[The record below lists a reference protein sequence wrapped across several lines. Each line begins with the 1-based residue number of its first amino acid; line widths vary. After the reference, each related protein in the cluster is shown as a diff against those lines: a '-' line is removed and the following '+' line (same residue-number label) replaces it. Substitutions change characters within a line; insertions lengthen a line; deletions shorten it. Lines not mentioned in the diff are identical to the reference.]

1 MEVPPAYH
9 NKDDLTATILDDA
22 PEYPVEK
29 GPSTSDKGDVKAAE
43 DEAPAYRM
51 ENGPSTSDRDNL
63 NAAEEQAPDYPVE
76 NGPPPSYDF
85 PQTFAIGAGRTK
97 APLITSNQVKN
108 HLGLL
113 YAFATLKTRVEG
125 INAERNEEIPF
136 LPQDPE
142 RRWAWFVALAVE
154 RFSVWCQSL
163 KKEDSG
169 RRATDVLPPV
179 DVLMVWHAYM
189 LNPGWYHE
197 DCTRISQLRG
207 LKYLTTIFADSF
219 SSELEEILTSEPTKA
234 RLDFWTT
241 NTGRPFDPIRDAE
254 LYNTRQ
260 VFCPKCRRALPAAY
274 MNAEGTGFFQEKFE
288 LQCPEPGC
296 KDVPKITRQVL
307 GARKLAEDLARTAV
321 EDDVSPPC
329 LAGTIRTP
337 QNSADVARGKLVR
350 DTVLKAAV
358 LAMPSGGTEEWIVA
372 ILQRSKYDL
381 NVIRASMAGKMR
393 SGGGNLITRIMS
405 AYQSGYIFSVEL
417 AGAVIR
423 QGSFVKKMHDL
434 QWTQPQFFDDKEDEV
449 ALQHSI
455 ARYHAFLDL
464 MSASPVSFYVPTL
477 DIDLAWHTHQLLW
490 LTYHTDCV
498 NYIGRYIDHD
508 DKVEEQTLS
517 SAFDLTCRAWKDRFN
532 MPYTHCGCPLP
543 GTTIG
548 QRISRLVHNYGAQKS
563 YLVPPARED
572 LLAATHPSDHNAV
585 FVWHRKHS
593 SENLQQRRRAKFK
606 KRQEREAR
614 ERAKGKAP
622 ELTPEERRRRDAHD
636 VAFLVPVPLYYGY
649 AGCAAYAGAVV
660 YSANGY
666 GIGGCAVVRFSYT
679 PVEPFSL
686 RLI

>member
-29 GPSTSDKGDVKAAE
+29 GPSTSDEGDVKAAE
-43 DEAPAYRM
+43 DEALAYHM
-51 ENGPSTSDRDNL
+51 ESGPSTSDRDNL

-76 NGPPPSYDF
+76 KGPPSSYDF

-234 RLDFWTT
+234 RLDFWAAKTR
-241 NTGRPFDPIRDAE
+241 RPFDPIRDAE

-260 VFCPKCRRALPAAY
+260 VFCPKCRCALPTAY

-329 LAGTIRTP
+329 LACVLNLRALLMLPFDLVCDSGTIRTP

-358 LAMPSGGTEEWIVA
+358 LVMPFGSTEEWIAA
-372 ILQRSKYDL
+372 ILLRSKYDL
-381 NVIRASMAGKMR
+381 NLIRASMAGKMR

-405 AYQSGYIFSVEL
+405 AYQNGYIFSVEL

-455 ARYHAFLDL
+455 ARYHA
-464 MSASPVSFYVPTL
+464 
-477 DIDLAWHTHQLLW
+477 
-490 LTYHTDCV
+490 
-498 NYIGRYIDHD
+498 D

-517 SAFDLTCRAWKDRFN
+517 SAFDLTCRAWKNRFN

-622 ELTPEERRRRDAHD
+622 ELTPEERRRRDGHD
-636 VAFLVPVPLYYGY
+636 MAFLVPVPLFYDY

-666 GIGGCAVVRFSYT
+666 GIGGCAVGETLAQVADAEEAVAAEEVRVLVMSA
-679 PVEPFSL
+679 V
-686 RLI
+686 I